1 MSEARVEV
9 AGYRVEQELGEGG
22 MARVFR
28 AYDARFDRYVAL
40 KILKPSERSDPAVVA
55 RFLEEAR
62 NAGPLSHPNIV
73 RVHRVESEPQPFID
87 MELVEGPTL
96 AAWLAE
102 HGGTLPW
109 QEAVR
114 IARELAAALEHA
126 HRLGRVHRD
135 VKPGNIL
142 MADQGQTPKLVDF
155 GIAMID
161 RPEATRLTRHGEMV
175 GTPRYMAPEQ
185 VRGDSVDG
193 RTDLY
198 ALGAVLYE
206 MLTGSPAAPGNSLVT
221 VTSQIVTGS
230 PVPLRQLVPN
240 LPANVVAVA
249 ERLMA
254 KDPSAR
260 FATAGEARTALEA
273 CMARNERAGSG
284 TSTGSRATGL
294 GAPPGRRLGWAWL
307 LGGGVI
313 VAALAGVGWLLLAPS
328 ESPLLT
334 PSAVAPAPVP
344 ASPPVAVPDTGIAP
358 PAPPSEAPKAQPNL
372 ADLRQSLRNL
382 PCTRL
387 ETVGSAGFPSILIA
401 SDDAGLP
408 ARVDSLESGSA
419 VRFTS
424 LPPGAAAC
432 AVFDLMNRATE
443 PAAQRFLQ
451 LEPPLEG
458 TCDAKD
464 RAACYSGLDE
474 GRLAAGEHLVVTV
487 EPPAGNPYV
496 LVDYFMADGHV
507 AHLYPHRGSD
517 DETIPTESYGTA
529 MPGSTVFIGD
539 SRAGAADLAL
549 YPIQEPFGDELI
561 LALAATKPV
570 FATPRP
576 FLEPTAA
583 YLTALGDALAN
594 QSPPATAS
602 TLWVNTAPEH

>member
-1 MSEARVEV
+1 
-9 AGYRVEQELGEGG
+9 
-22 MARVFR
+22 
-28 AYDARFDRYVAL
+28 
-40 KILKPSERSDPAVVA
+40 
-55 RFLEEAR
+55 
-62 NAGPLSHPNIV
+62 
-73 RVHRVESEPQPFID
+73 
-87 MELVEGPTL
+87 
-96 AAWLAE
+96 
-102 HGGTLPW
+102 
-109 QEAVR
+109 
-114 IARELAAALEHA
+114 
-126 HRLGRVHRD
+126 
-135 VKPGNIL
+135 
-142 MADQGQTPKLVDF
+142 
-155 GIAMID
+155 
-161 RPEATRLTRHGEMV
+161 
-175 GTPRYMAPEQ
+175 
-185 VRGDSVDG
+185 
-193 RTDLY
+193 
-198 ALGAVLYE
+198 
-206 MLTGSPAAPGNSLVT
+206 
-221 VTSQIVTGS
+221 
-230 PVPLRQLVPN
+230 
-240 LPANVVAVA
+240 
-249 ERLMA
+249 
-254 KDPSAR
+254 
-260 FATAGEARTALEA
+260 
-273 CMARNERAGSG
+273 MARNERAGSG
-284 TSTGSRATGL
+284 TSTGPRATGL

-307 LGGGVI
+307 LGGGVV
-313 VAALAGVGWLLLAPS
+313 VAALAGVAWLLLAPS

-408 ARVDSLESGSA
+408 ARVDSLGSGSA